1 MGRRAVLLALAVLPF
16 CASPAAA
23 RIVQAESVLPPG
35 ESAFVSI
42 PGVASG
48 TGSPH
53 LYDQQQLFIDFHRK
67 NDMLGQPGGEED
79 PKAGVK
85 IVRDAYGV
93 PSITGDTA
101 ANAWWGA
108 GYATAQDR
116 LFELDIFRRATTGH
130 LAEILGKSY
139 LPMDMQTRRDFYTPA
154 ELDAMVSVRPAD
166 LQQRYA
172 SYVDGI
178 NTWVSHVQM
187 NPGDLPAEFP
197 ATADQPTPF
206 TVRDLA
212 AIGVY
217 LARTTP
223 NGDGSEIDNARAL
236 DGVGASRFNQILP
249 LRVPGQV
256 ATVPRSSGLFPSVPG
271 RTAGDE
277 RLALRRSAAFVR
289 SLPLP
294 SGDQP
299 SGSPESSSGGQPSS
313 TLPALPIHV
322 GGSYMVARSDPRTH
336 TSYFF
341 NGPELGFSAPEE
353 LYELEVHAPGLD
365 VRGITA
371 PGAPV
376 IAIGHNEHVAW
387 GLTSGLSQT

>member
-1 MGRRAVLLALAVLPF
+1 
-16 CASPAAA
+16 
-23 RIVQAESVLPPG
+23 
-35 ESAFVSI
+35 
-42 PGVASG
+42 
-48 TGSPH
+48 
-53 LYDQQQLFIDFHRK
+53 
-67 NDMLGQPGGEED
+67 
-79 PKAGVK
+79 
-85 IVRDAYGV
+85 
-93 PSITGDTA
+93 
-101 ANAWWGA
+101 
-108 GYATAQDR
+108 
-116 LFELDIFRRATTGH
+116 
-130 LAEILGKSY
+130 
-139 LPMDMQTRRDFYTPA
+139 PMDMQTRRDFYTPA
-154 ELDAMVSVRPAD
+154 ELDAMVSVLPAD

-217 LARTTP
+217 IAR
-223 NGDGSEIDNARAL
+223 
-236 DGVGASRFNQILP
+236 
-249 LRVPGQV
+249 
-256 ATVPRSSGLFPSVPG
+256 
-271 RTAGDE
+271 
-277 RLALRRSAAFVR
+277 
-289 SLPLP
+289 
-294 SGDQP
+294 
-299 SGSPESSSGGQPSS
+299 S

-387 GLTSGLSQT
+387 GLTSGLSQTNALYAEKL